1 MANTKSYQTFEI
13 DPYAAATILTLN
25 SILTITDI
33 SVISNVQLANGKRDI
48 TVAISET
55 PGAKINKLV
64 IHPITMDFPVAV
76 ETDITLRDNVTFQG
90 AAIVSAVVLG
100 EKVIAVLLVAVVDT
114 GTDDLKYSTEKLT
127 IVPGTPS
134 TGTAVTTALAIVHNE
149 LIVNTAFATQADTD
163 QNGKVDAT
171 WLLVTLD

>member
-33 SVISNVQLANGKRDI
+33 SVISNVQKENGKRDI
-48 TVAISET
+48 TIVISET
-55 PGAKINKLV
+55 PGAKTNKLV

-76 ETDITLRDNVTFQG
+76 QTDITLKDNVTFQG
-90 AAIVSAVVLG
+90 GAIVPCVVLG
-100 EKVIAVLLVAVVDT
+100 EKTIVVFLAAVVET
-114 GTDDLKYSTEKLT
+114 GTADLKYSTEKLT
-127 IVPGTPS
+127 IVPGTAS
-134 TGTAVTTALAIVHNE
+134 TGSAVTTTIVIVHNE
-149 LIVNTAFATQADTD
+149 TIVNTAFATQADTD

-171 WLLVTLD
+171 LLLVTLA